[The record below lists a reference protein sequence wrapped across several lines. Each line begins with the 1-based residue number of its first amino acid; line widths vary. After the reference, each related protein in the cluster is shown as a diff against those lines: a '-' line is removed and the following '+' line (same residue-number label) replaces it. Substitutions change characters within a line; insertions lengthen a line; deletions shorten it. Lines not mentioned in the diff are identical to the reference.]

1 VPNKRGAETRER
13 LMAAAFRVATE
24 RGPAGLT
31 LDAVAEAAG
40 TSKGG
45 LLYHFATKE
54 ELLRAMLEDSLD
66 RFRGAVAE
74 RNARRPGASA
84 RAYVEASFRE
94 PDVSGRWTA
103 LLTAML
109 DNPSLAD
116 VWRRRAHEWAEV
128 DKAEGVTIEDAM
140 IARLAA
146 DGLWLREL
154 VGASAM
160 SRSLRTRVERRLI
173 ELVEPDG

>member
-1 VPNKRGAETRER
+1 MPNKRGNETRER
-13 LMAAAFRVATE
+13 LIAAAFRVAAE
-24 RGPAGLT
+24 KGPAGLT

-45 LLYHFATKE
+45 LLYHFATKDA
-54 ELLRAMLEDSLD
+54 LLRAMLEDSLD
-66 RFRGAVAE
+66 RFRGSVEE

-94 PDVSGRWTA
+94 PDLTGRWTA

-109 DNPSLAD
+109 DDPTLAE
-116 VWRRRAHEWAEV
+116 VWQQRAHEWAAI
-128 DKAEGVTIEDAM
+128 DKAEGVAIEDAM

-160 SRSLRTRVERRLI
+160 SRATRARVERRLI
-173 ELVEPDG
+173 ELVDPER